1 VNARDELAR
10 VAWREFVQYL
20 RVGASCIARM
30 GVTHASPLR
39 VLAFGAGLLCLS
51 SLAAG
56 LVVRQK
62 PIAFGAL
69 REQLTLEYIRQHYDG
84 RASSTLIQP
93 VMVVV
98 HWTASGTL
106 QAAWNAFNPETLS
119 GRADIAGGGRLN
131 VSAQFIVDRDGVAYQ
146 LMPETRMAR
155 HTIGLNRRAI
165 GIENVGDDDLT
176 DAQLEA
182 NALLIE
188 VLAKRYGI
196 RYVIGHLEYGRF
208 RSSALWEERDGG
220 YFTVKPDPG
229 AEFMRRLRA
238 RLMRDGLKFKDRP

>member
-1 VNARDELAR
+1 MAGT
-10 VAWREFVQYL
+10 FVRLEAVLHGFVRRL
-20 RVGASCIARM
+20 RVGATSR
-30 GVTHASPLR
+30 SPLR
-39 VLAFGAGLLCLS
+39 VFALGTSLLCLS

-56 LVVRQK
+56 LIVRQK

-69 REQLTLEYIRQHYDG
+69 REQLTLEYIRQHYDP
-84 RASSTLIQP
+84 RASSTTIQP
-93 VMVVV
+93 VMIVV

-106 QAAWNAFNPETLS
+106 QSAWNAFNAETLTS
-119 GRADIAGGGRLN
+119 RADIAGGGPLN
-131 VSAQFIVDRDGVAYQ
+131 TSAQFMIDRDGTAYQ

-155 HTIGLNRRAI
+155 HVIGLNRRAI
-165 GIENVGDDDLT
+165 GIENVGNNDLT
-176 DAQLEA
+176 AAQLEA

-188 VLAKRYGI
+188 DIARRYRI

-208 RSSALWEERDGG
+208 KGSPLWEERDPR

-238 RLMRDGLKFKDRP
+238 RLAQDGLKFKDRP